1 MALSVGNIAGDMLTA
16 AASKAG
22 GEWDNIKNVAK
33 VQLRNHAHNLVE
45 IAKSTANGSLDAT
58 TAKQL
63 TAMAKNNAIAMVAM
77 LTQMVLGAVQRIVNA
92 ALAVVKSAINTAA
105 GIALL

>member
-1 MALSVGNIAGDMLTA
+1 MALSVGSIAGDMVTA

-22 GEWDNIKNVAK
+22 DEWKKIKSVAT
-33 VQLRNHAHNLVE
+33 VQLRSLAHNLVE
-45 IAKSTANGSLDAT
+45 IARSTANGSLDAT

-77 LTQMVLGAVQRIVNA
+77 LTQMVFGAIQRIINA
-92 ALAVVKSAINTAA
+92 ALAVVKSTRLP
-105 GIALL
+105 GWF